1 MFARRL
7 INPVAVRAAQRSM
20 STKASSINGKGPF
33 NVLYNTIMRNNVT
46 YVSAVIAGTLV
57 FEVVYGNVTS
67 SIWES
72 LNYGRLYH
80 HIDWSQFKSDDD
92 EEEEE

>member
-1 MFARRL
+1 MFARRVM
-7 INPVAVRAAQRSM
+7 NPAVRAAQRTM

-33 NVLYNTIMRNNVT
+33 DALYNTLMVSNVT
-46 YVSAVIAGTLV
+46 YVSAVVAGAVV
-57 FEVVYGNVTS
+57 FEVVYGKVTN
-67 SIWES
+67 SIWDS